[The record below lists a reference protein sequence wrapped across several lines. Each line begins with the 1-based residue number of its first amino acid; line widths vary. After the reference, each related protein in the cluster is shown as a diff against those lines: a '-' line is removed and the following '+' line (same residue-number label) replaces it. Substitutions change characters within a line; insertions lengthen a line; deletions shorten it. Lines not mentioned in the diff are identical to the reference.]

1 VQVPLRVGQ
10 REERARV
17 GASQLATPRERR
29 VALTAAGPTAEL
41 RFKRRIRPF
50 RAMADLWRVREV
62 VRSLAEREFRVRY
75 KQAVLGVAWA
85 VLTPVALMVI
95 FSLLF
100 SRVAKIDTGDV
111 PYAVFAYIA
120 LVPWTFFSVAVL
132 QAGMSLLLNAPL
144 IQKVS
149 FPREVFPV
157 ASVVV
162 AGIDTVIALVPL
174 SLLLVFTGTVPQ
186 PTSAWIPLLAVIQLL
201 FVLGVAF
208 ALSSI
213 IVFFR
218 DLRHGLPII
227 LQLGLFATPV
237 AYGIEAVPADKRLLY
252 AALNPLGPVID
263 GYRRTVLFGQPPHWG
278 QTAVASVS
286 ALVFFL
292 AGYLLFKRLE
302 GSISDVV

>member
-1 VQVPLRVGQ
+1 
-10 REERARV
+10 
-17 GASQLATPRERR
+17 
-29 VALTAAGPTAEL
+29 
-41 RFKRRIRPF
+41 
-50 RAMADLWRVREV
+50 MADLWRVREV

-75 KQAVLGVAWA
+75 KQAILGVAWA
-85 VLTPVALMVI
+85 LLTPLALMVI

-100 SRVAKIDTGDV
+100 SRVARVDTGDV

-132 QAGMSLLLNAPL
+132 QAGMSLLMNAPL

-162 AGIDTVIALVPL
+162 AGIDTLIALVPL
-174 SLLLVFTGTVPQ
+174 AILLVVTGTVPQ
-186 PTSAWIPLLAVIQLL
+186 PTSVWVPLLVLIQLA
-201 FVLGVAF
+201 FVVGVSL
-208 ALSSI
+208 ALSVT

-227 LQLGLFATPV
+227 LQFGLFATPV
-237 AYGIEAVPADKRLLY
+237 AYGIEAVPERYRLLY

-263 GYRRTVLFGQPPHWG
+263 GYRRTVLFGDAPSWG
-278 QTAVASVS
+278 QTGVAAVS
-286 ALVFFL
+286 AGVVFLV
-292 AGYLLFKRLE
+292 GYLLFKRLE
-302 GSISDVV
+302 GTLADAV

>member
-1 VQVPLRVGQ
+1 
-10 REERARV
+10 
-17 GASQLATPRERR
+17 
-29 VALTAAGPTAEL
+29 
-41 RFKRRIRPF
+41 
-50 RAMADLWRVREV
+50 MADLWRVREV

-85 VLTPVALMVI
+85 LLTPLALMVI

-100 SRVAKIDTGDV
+100 SRVARVDTGDV
-111 PYAVFAYIA
+111 PYAVFAYIG

-132 QAGMSLLLNAPL
+132 QAGMSLLVNAPL

-157 ASVVV
+157 GSVVV
-162 AGIDTVIALVPL
+162 AGIDTLIALVPL
-174 SLLLVFTGTVPQ
+174 ALLLLFTGTVPQ
-186 PTSAWIPLLAVIQLL
+186 PTSVFVPILVVIQLAL
-201 FVLGVAF
+201 VLGVSL
-208 ALSSI
+208 ALSAI

-237 AYGIEAVPADKRLLY
+237 AYGIEAVPERFRLLY

-263 GYRRTVLFGQPPHWG
+263 GYRRTVLFGTAPAWG
-278 QTAVASVS
+278 QTAVAAVS
-286 ALVFFL
+286 AGLVFVG
-292 AGYLLFKRLE
+292 GYLLFKRLE
-302 GSISDVV
+302 GTLADAV

>member
-1 VQVPLRVGQ
+1 M
-10 REERARV
+10 
-17 GASQLATPRERR
+17 
-29 VALTAAGPTAEL
+29 ALTAAGPPPDL
-41 RFKRRIRPF
+41 RFKRRLRPF

-75 KQAVLGVAWA
+75 KQAILGVAWA
-85 VLTPVALMVI
+85 LLTPLALMVI

-100 SRVAKIDTGDV
+100 SRVARVDTGDV

-132 QAGMSLLLNAPL
+132 QAGMSLLVNAPL

-157 ASVVV
+157 GSVVV
-162 AGIDTVIALVPL
+162 AGIDALIAVIPL
-174 SLLLVFTGTVPQ
+174 TLLMVLTATVPQ
-186 PTSAWIPLLAVIQLL
+186 PTSVWVPLLFLIQLA
-201 FVLGVAF
+201 FVLGVSL
-208 ALSSI
+208 ALSAV

-218 DLRHGLPII
+218 DLRHGLPLI

-237 AYGIEAVPADKRLLY
+237 AYGIEAVPERYRLLY

-263 GYRRTVLFGQPPHWG
+263 GYRRTILFGQGPAWG
-278 QTAVASVS
+278 QTAVASAS
-286 ALVFFL
+286 AVLVFL
-292 AGYLLFKRLE
+292 GGYLLFKRLE
-302 GSISDVV
+302 GTLADAV

>member
-1 VQVPLRVGQ
+1 M
-10 REERARV
+10 
-17 GASQLATPRERR
+17 ASAQHASPRERR
-29 VALTAAGPTAEL
+29 VALTALGPPADL
-41 RFKRRIRPF
+41 RFKRHIRPL

-75 KQAVLGVAWA
+75 KQAMLGVAWA
-85 VLTPVALMVI
+85 LLTPLALMVI

-100 SRVAKIDTGDV
+100 SRVARVDTGDV

-132 QAGMSLLLNAPL
+132 QAGMSLLVNAPL

-157 ASVVV
+157 GSVVV
-162 AGIDTVIALVPL
+162 AGIDTLIALIPL
-174 SLLLVFTGTVPQ
+174 AILMIITGTVPQ
-186 PTSAWIPLLAVIQLL
+186 PTSVYVPLLTVIQLA
-201 FVLGVAF
+201 FVLGVSL
-208 ALSSI
+208 ALSAI

-237 AYGIEAVPADKRLLY
+237 AYGIEAVPERYRLLY

-263 GYRRTVLFGQPPHWG
+263 GYRRTVLYGTAPAWG
-278 QTAVASVS
+278 QTAVAAVS
-286 ALVFFL
+286 ASIFFVG
-292 AGYLLFKRLE
+292 GYLLFKRLE
-302 GSISDVV
+302 GTLADAV

>member
-1 VQVPLRVGQ
+1 VG
-10 REERARV
+10 
-17 GASQLATPRERR
+17 GAQQAPPRERR
-29 VALTAAGPTAEL
+29 IALTAAGPPPDIRFTRGL
-41 RFKRRIRPF
+41 RPVRAIRE
-50 RAMADLWRVREV
+50 LWRVREV

-75 KQAVLGVAWA
+75 KQAVLGVTWA
-85 VLTPVALMVI
+85 VLTPLALMVI

-100 SRVAKIDTGDV
+100 SRVARVDTGDV
-111 PYAVFAYIA
+111 PYPVFAYIA

-162 AGIDTVIALVPL
+162 AGIDTLIALIPL
-174 SLLLVFTGTVPQ
+174 CLLLVVTGTPPQATTVWVPV
-186 PTSAWIPLLAVIQLL
+186 LALIQLA

-208 ALSSI
+208 ALSAT

-227 LQLGLFATPV
+227 LQFGLFATPV
-237 AYGIEAVPADKRLLY
+237 AYGIEAVPERYRLLY

-263 GYRRTVLFGQPPHWG
+263 GYRRTVLFGTAPAFG
-278 QTAVASVS
+278 QTAVAAVS
-286 ALVFFL
+286 ATFVFL
-292 AGYLLFKRLE
+292 GGYLFFKRLE

>member
-1 VQVPLRVGQ
+1 M
-10 REERARV
+10 RE
-17 GASQLATPRERR
+17 
-29 VALTAAGPTAEL
+29 
-41 RFKRRIRPF
+41 
-50 RAMADLWRVREV
+50 LWRVREV
-62 VRSLAEREFRVRY
+62 VQSLAEREFRVRY

-85 VLTPVALMVI
+85 VLTPLALMVI

-100 SRVAKIDTGDV
+100 SRVAKVDTGDV
-111 PYAVFAYIA
+111 PYAVFTYIA

-162 AGIDTVIALVPL
+162 AGIDALIALVPL
-174 SLLLVFTGTVPQ
+174 GLLMAVTGTPPQATSVWVPVLVLVQ
-186 PTSAWIPLLAVIQLL
+186 VL
-201 FVLGVAF
+201 FILGVAF
-208 ALSSI
+208 ALSAI

-237 AYGIEAVPADKRLLY
+237 AYGIEAVPDQYRLIY

-263 GYRRTVLFGQPPHWG
+263 GYRRTVLFGQAPLWG
-278 QTAVASVS
+278 ETGVAALSATA
-286 ALVFFL
+286 FFCL
-292 AGYLLFKRLE
+292 GYLLFKRLE
-302 GSISDVV
+302 GAISDVV

>member
-1 VQVPLRVGQ
+1 
-10 REERARV
+10 
-17 GASQLATPRERR
+17 
-29 VALTAAGPTAEL
+29 
-41 RFKRRIRPF
+41 
-50 RAMADLWRVREV
+50 M

-85 VLTPVALMVI
+85 VLTPLALMVI
-95 FSLLF
+95 FTLLF
-100 SRVAKIDTGDV
+100 SRVARVDTGDV
-111 PYAVFAYIA
+111 PYAVFAYVA

-144 IQKVS
+144 IHKVS

-162 AGIDTVIALVPL
+162 AAIDTMIALVPL
-174 SLLLVFTGTVPQ
+174 ALLLLVTGTVPRA
-186 PTSAWIPLLAVIQLL
+186 TSVWVPLLAVIQAA
-201 FVLGVAF
+201 FVVGVAL
-208 ALSSI
+208 ALSAV

-227 LQLGLFATPV
+227 LQFGLFATPV
-237 AYGIEAVPADKRLLY
+237 AYGIEAVPERYRLLY

-263 GYRRTVLFGQPPHWG
+263 GYRRAVLFGSAPSAG
-278 QTAVASVS
+278 QTAVAAAS
-286 ALVFFL
+286 ATLFFL
-292 AGYLLFKRLE
+292 GGYLLFKRLE

>member
-1 VQVPLRVGQ
+1 VG
-10 REERARV
+10 
-17 GASQLATPRERR
+17 GAQQAPPRERR
-29 VALTAAGPTAEL
+29 IALTAAGPPPDI
-41 RFKRRIRPF
+41 RFKRHIRPV
-50 RAMADLWRVREV
+50 RALLDLWAVREV

-85 VLTPVALMVI
+85 LLTPLALMVI

-100 SRVAKIDTGDV
+100 SRVARVDTGDI
-111 PYAVFAYIA
+111 PYPVFAYIA

-132 QAGMSLLLNAPL
+132 QAGMSLLVNAPL

-157 ASVVV
+157 GSVVV
-162 AGIDTVIALVPL
+162 AGIDTMIALIPL
-174 SLLLVFTGTVPQ
+174 AILMLVTGTVPQ
-186 PTSAWIPLLAVIQLL
+186 PTSVWVPLLVLIQLA
-201 FVLGVAF
+201 FVLGVSF
-208 ALSSI
+208 ALSAT

-237 AYGIEAVPADKRLLY
+237 AYGIEAVPERYRLLY

-263 GYRRTVLFGQPPHWG
+263 GYRRTVLYGQAPAWG
-278 QTAVASVS
+278 QTGVAAIS
-286 ALVFFL
+286 ASLVFG

-302 GSISDVV
+302 GTLADAV

>member
-1 VQVPLRVGQ
+1 V
-10 REERARV
+10 
-17 GASQLATPRERR
+17 ASAQQASPRDRR
-29 VALTAAGPTAEL
+29 IALTAAGPAPEI
-41 RFKRRIRPF
+41 RFKRRIRPV

-62 VRSLAEREFRVRY
+62 VQSLAEREFRVRY

-85 VLTPVALMVI
+85 VLTPLALMVI

-100 SRVAKIDTGDV
+100 SRVARVDTGDV

-120 LVPWTFFSVAVL
+120 LVPWTFFSVAVM

-162 AGIDTVIALVPL
+162 AGIDTLIAL
-174 SLLLVFTGTVPQ
+174 
-186 PTSAWIPLLAVIQLL
+186 IPLGLLMLVTATPPHITALWTPVFVLIQVL

-208 ALSSI
+208 ALSAV

-237 AYGIEAVPADKRLLY
+237 AYGIEAVPEDRRLVY

-263 GYRRTVLFGQPPHWG
+263 GIRRTVLYGLAPHWG
-278 QTAVASVS
+278 QTAVAAIS
-286 ALVFFL
+286 ATLFFL
-292 AGYLLFKRLE
+292 GGYLLFKRLE